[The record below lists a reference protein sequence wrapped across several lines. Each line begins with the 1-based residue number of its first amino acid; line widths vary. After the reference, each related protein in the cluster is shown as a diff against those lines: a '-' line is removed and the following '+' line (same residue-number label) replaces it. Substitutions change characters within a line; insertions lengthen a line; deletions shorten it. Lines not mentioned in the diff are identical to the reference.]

1 MISDLLEA
9 KRFNVEGR
17 GEGELAGDLPFCS
30 EADFNIVRPK
40 HIVTI
45 DLDHKQMINRCSCS

>member
-1 MISDLLEA
+1 MLMISDLLEA

-45 DLDHKQMINRCSCS
+45 DLDHRDRKSVV